1 MFSIINFGFNFF
13 NNRRTDKY
21 PLQSEI
27 DFSNP
32 ICVARFGSTEI
43 KAILFPFFPF
53 LFKRILK
60 KRIFSNME
68 ILSGFFPVTD
78 NSINHFSKLMIAEM
92 QEVDILGSWRVE
104 ELFLAKFLKKSVR
117 VPLQTL
123 EPYFQENPWSIL
135 LEDRKVLVI
144 HPFSETIEIQYHAK
158 RELLF
163 KDKRVLPKFKS
174 LQTIKAVQTIAGNT
188 SDFTCWF
195 DALGHMKSQ
204 IDSLDFDIAIIGCG
218 AYGFPLA
225 TYIKRQGKC
234 AIHLGGATQ
243 ILFGVKGKRWLE
255 NKKFK
260 HIINEHFVFPMES
273 EKVNGAHQVEGACY
287 W

>member
-1 MFSIINFGFNFF
+1 MKNLKKKFDSDLILSRLKIN
-13 NNRRTDKY
+13 
-21 PLQSEI
+21 Q
-27 DFSNP
+27 P
-32 ICVARFGSTEI
+32 IMIARFGSTEI

-53 LFKRILK
+53 FFKKIFK
-60 KRIFSNME
+60 ERIFSNMRV
-68 ILSGFFPVTD
+68 LSGFFPVTEE
-78 NSINHFSKLMIAEM
+78 SINQFSKLMILDM
-92 QEVDILGSWRVE
+92 KEVDILGSWRVE

-123 EPYFQENPWSIL
+123 EPYFQENPWSSL

-144 HPFSETIEIQYHAK
+144 HPFSETIENQYHTK

-174 LQTIKAVQTIAGNT
+174 LQTIKAVQTIAGNK
-188 SDFTCWF
+188 SDYANWF
-195 DALGHMKSQ
+195 DALDHMKSQ
-204 IDSLDFDIAIIGCG
+204 IDKLDFDVAIIGCG

-225 TYIKRQGKC
+225 AHIKRKGKS

-243 ILFGVKGKRWLE
+243 ILFGVKGKRWIE
-255 NKKFK
+255 NKKFD
-260 HIINEHFVFPMES
+260 HIINEHFVFPSES
-273 EKVNGAHQVEGACY
+273 EKIKGIEKVENSCY